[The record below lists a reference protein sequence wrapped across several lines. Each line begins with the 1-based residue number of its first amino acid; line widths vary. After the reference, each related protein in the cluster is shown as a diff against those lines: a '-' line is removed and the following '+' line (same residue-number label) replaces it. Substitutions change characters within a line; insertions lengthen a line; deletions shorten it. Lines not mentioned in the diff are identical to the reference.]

1 MKICSICHRISAT
14 EENHLDCIQKIRIE
28 FEDENFKQ
36 SIPEKLE
43 LAKDSQNLGVEV
55 RAILEHITKE
65 NKNDDSS

>member
-1 MKICSICHRISAT
+1 MKICSICHKISAT
-14 EENHLDCIQKIRIE
+14 EQDHLDCIQKIRIE

-55 RAILEHITKE
+55 RAILEHLTKE
-65 NKNDDSS
+65 NKKDNSS